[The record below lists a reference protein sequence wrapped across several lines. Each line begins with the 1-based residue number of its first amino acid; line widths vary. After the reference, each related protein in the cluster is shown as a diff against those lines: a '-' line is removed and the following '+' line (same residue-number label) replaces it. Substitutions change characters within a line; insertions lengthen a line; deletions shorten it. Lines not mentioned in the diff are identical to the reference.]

1 MSLWHHTWW
10 QAWACILFSS
20 WSTGEETESLGDRKG
35 NLPKTTLKGSVSYHT
50 GMEVWASVCVCAGVH
65 IHMSIC
71 QEAPNSVNRR
81 MSLTSSDAKRRKIQL
96 CFRLLF
102 SNVGLYS
109 CVSKCRA
116 HHPGLHW
123 GVNVQSRLLSCSNP
137 PLASPP
143 LRASP
148 WNLVGPLSCA
158 LDPPPLPFF
167 LLVNLLTQPH
177 TLLCLDQVLDG
188 IRNLYV
194 PSHLQFSWLFTDPLM
209 SPSNLNHNF
218 ISSESAALPVYVFS
232 VAFTTS

>member
-1 MSLWHHTWW
+1 
-10 QAWACILFSS
+10 
-20 WSTGEETESLGDRKG
+20 
-35 NLPKTTLKGSVSYHT
+35 
-50 GMEVWASVCVCAGVH
+50 
-65 IHMSIC
+65 MSIC

-102 SNVGLYS
+102 SNVVLYS
-109 CVSKCRA
+109 CVSRCRA
-116 HHPGLHW
+116 TP
-123 GVNVQSRLLSCSNP
+123 SR
-137 PLASPP
+137 AP
-143 LRASP
+143 LRSECSVYAAFLPKPSRGFSSTQGQP
-148 WNLVGPLSCA
+148 VESSGA
-158 LDPPPLPFF
+158 LLLCLRPPPLPFF

-188 IRNLYV
+188 FRNLYV

-218 ISSESAALPVYVFS
+218 ISSVSTALPAYIFC

>member
-1 MSLWHHTWW
+1 MLNGERFNYASGFFSQMLASTA
-10 QAWACILFSS
+10 AWV
-20 WSTGEETESLGDRKG
+20 
-35 NLPKTTLKGSVSYHT
+35 N
-50 GMEVWASVCVCAGVH
+50 AG
-65 IHMSIC
+65 
-71 QEAPNSVNRR
+71 R
-81 MSLTSSDAKRRKIQL
+81 
-96 CFRLLF
+96 
-102 SNVGLYS
+102 
-109 CVSKCRA
+109 

-137 PLASPP
+137 PVASPP

-218 ISSESAALPVYVFS
+218 ISSRIRSPSCLCFLCGIYHQLACIYLA
-232 VAFTTS
+232 